1 MDVSSSLH
9 DFTAHRPRTGRGSGF
24 VKKSINL
31 RIISTIFSC
40 SFFMYVYDKMIL
52 IILLLIIN
60 VLLFIYTREPQEL
73 IDVREKYRTLREH
86 LKETN
91 NQKFEML
98 CKEIPIT
105 AHRYTNGYIGYNVSK
120 GMGIGIC
127 IDGKPNEIFHVL
139 LHELAH
145 CTVDEYS
152 HSKEFW
158 KNFSELKTMCVS
170 LGIYREIPQ
179 RTEFCGKHIQDK

>member
-1 MDVSSSLH
+1 
-9 DFTAHRPRTGRGSGF
+9 
-24 VKKSINL
+24 
-31 RIISTIFSC
+31 
-40 SFFMYVYDKMIL
+40 MYVYDKMIL
-52 IILLLIIN
+52 TLLLLIIN
-60 VLLFIYTREPQEL
+60 VIILMNIQEPERL
-73 IDVREKYRTLREH
+73 SEVREKYRTLREH

-91 NQKFEML
+91 NQEFKML

-105 AHRYTNGYIGYNVSK
+105 AHRRMNGSIGYNVSK
-120 GMGIGIC
+120 GSDIGLC

-158 KNFSELKTMCVS
+158 KNFDKLRTICVS
-170 LGIYREIPQ
+170 LGIYQEISQ
-179 RTEFCGKHIQDK
+179 RTKFCGKHIQDK